1 MSKEVIE
8 AEGTVI
14 EAMPSAL
21 FRVELD
27 NKQTILG
34 HLSGKMRLHY
44 IKVITGDRVKVE
56 LSPYDLSKGRITHRL
71 KVNNP
76 HHESPSVR

>member
-1 MSKEVIE
+1 MSKDAIE

-14 EAMPSAL
+14 EAMPNAF

-27 NKQTILG
+27 NKQEIIG

-44 IKVITGDRVKVE
+44 IKVITGDRVKIE
-56 LSPYDLSKGRITHRL
+56 LSPYDLTKGRIVHRL
-71 KVNNP
+71 QVQKG
-76 HHESPSVR
+76 